1 MNFGLFPF
9 RMPRTVL
16 AGVGA
21 AERVGDEAKRLGGA
35 RALVITDQG
44 VLKSGWV
51 DKTMERLQQAGLKTT
66 LFSDVMAEPNM
77 DFLNDAAARVREGGH
92 DVVVGIGG
100 GSSLDSGK
108 MIASLL
114 ANGGKVQDY
123 FGIELIPKRSLPMVM
138 LPTTAGTGSEVTPN
152 AIFTDTVAKLK
163 KGVVSPFLLPDVAI
177 IDPQLTLSCP
187 APITAATGM
196 DALTHAIESY
206 TSAKATPLTDIYA
219 TEAIRLI
226 SRSLRTAVFRGSD
239 LAARTEMALGSMMAG
254 VSLANA
260 GVGAV
265 HALAYPV
272 GGKFG
277 VPHGVSN
284 SQLMPYVMEYNVLG
298 NIQKF
303 AEVARLM
310 GEPVGGLAV
319 SEAARVVVAATRRL
333 GEDIGIPMRMSHFK
347 VTADAIPEMSQQ
359 AFNNRRL
366 MDNNPRALTL
376 EEVRAIYE
384 KAL

>member
-1 MNFGLFPF
+1 
-9 RMPRTVL
+9 V
-16 AGVGA
+16 
-21 AERVGDEAKRLGGA
+21 
-35 RALVITDQG
+35 
-44 VLKSGWV
+44 
-51 DKTMERLQQAGLKTT
+51 ERLNQAGLKTT
-66 LFSDVMAEPNM
+66 LFSEVMAEPDM
-77 DFLNDAAARVREGGH
+77 GFLNGAADRVREGAP
-92 DVVVGIGG
+92 DLVVGIGG
-100 GSSLDSGK
+100 GSSLDTAKMVACLLTSG
-108 MIASLL
+108 
-114 ANGGKVQDY
+114 GRVQDY
-123 FGIELIPKRSLPMVM
+123 FGIELLPKRGLPMVM

-152 AIFTDTVAKLK
+152 AIFTDTAARLK
-163 KGVVSPFLLPDVAI
+163 KGVVSPFLLPDAAI
-177 IDPQLTLSCP
+177 VDPLLTVSCP
-187 APITAATGM
+187 PAVTAATGM

-206 TSAKATPLTDIYA
+206 TSLRATPLTDLWA
-219 TEAIRLI
+219 VEAIRLI
-226 SRSLRTAVFRGSD
+226 GRSVRSAVFRGSD
-239 LAARTEMALGSMMAG
+239 LAARTDMALGSMMAG

-303 AEVARLM
+303 AEVARFM
-310 GEPVGGLAV
+310 GEPVEGSSP
-319 SEAARVVVAATRRL
+319 SEAARLVVAATRRL

-347 VTADAIPEMSQQ
+347 VTADAIPEMAQQ
-359 AFNNRRL
+359 AHGNRRL

-384 KAL
+384 TAL

>member
-1 MNFGLFPF
+1 MNFGVYPF

-16 AGVGA
+16 TGVGA
-21 AERVGDEAKRLGGA
+21 ADRVGDEAARLGGT

-51 DKTMERLQQAGLKTT
+51 DKTMERLQQAGLKTR
-66 LFSDVMAEPNM
+66 LFSEVMAEPTM
-77 DFLNDAAARVREGGH
+77 DFLNASVERVRPDGS

-100 GSSLDSGK
+100 GSSLDTAK
-108 MIASLL
+108 MVAAILV
-114 ANGGKVQDY
+114 NGGKVQDY
-123 FGIELIPKRSLPMVM
+123 FGIDQISKRALPMIC

-152 AIFTDTVAKLK
+152 AIFTDTAATLK

-177 IDPQLTLSCP
+177 VDPQLTLSCP
-187 APITAATGM
+187 PGVTAATGM

-206 TSAKATPLTDIYA
+206 TSAKATPITDIYA
-219 TEAIRLI
+219 VEAIRLI
-226 SRSLRTAVFRGSD
+226 SRSLRTAVFRGPD

-284 SQLMPYVMEYNVLG
+284 SQLLPYVMEYNVQG

-310 GEPVGGLAV
+310 GEPAAGL
-319 SEAARVVVAATRRL
+319 STHEAARVVVAATRRL

>member
-1 MNFGLFPF
+1 MNFGLYPF

-21 AERVGDEAKRLGGA
+21 AGRVGEEAARLGGT

-51 DKTMERLQQAGLKTT
+51 DKTMERLQQAGLKTR
-66 LFSDVMAEPNM
+66 LFSEVMAEPHM
-77 DFLNDAAARVREGGH
+77 DFLNDTVERVRSDGS
-92 DVVVGIGG
+92 DLVVGIGG
-100 GSSLDSGK
+100 GSSLDTAK
-108 MIASLL
+108 MLACLL
-114 ANGGKVQDY
+114 TNGGVVQDY
-123 FGIELIPKRSLPMVM
+123 FGIDQLPKRGLPMIC

-152 AIFTDTVAKLK
+152 AIFTDTLAKLK
-163 KGVVSPFLLPDVAI
+163 KGVVSPFLTPDVALV
-177 IDPQLTLSCP
+177 DPQLTLSCP
-187 APITAATGM
+187 PPVTAATGM

-206 TSAKATPLTDIYA
+206 TSVKATPLTDVYA
-219 TEAIRLI
+219 VEAIRLI
-226 SRSLRTAVFRGSD
+226 GRSLRTAVFRGSD

-277 VPHGVSN
+277 VPHGASN

-303 AEVARLM
+303 AEVARLL
-310 GEPVGGLAV
+310 GEPVGGL
-319 SEAARVVVAATRRL
+319 SIREAAQVVVTATRRL
-333 GEDIGIPMRMSHFK
+333 GEDIGIPMRLSHFN

-376 EEVRAIYE
+376 DEVRAIYE

>member
-1 MNFGLFPF
+1 MNVGLYPF

-21 AERVGDEAKRLGGA
+21 AERVGEEAARLGGT

-51 DKTMERLQQAGLKTT
+51 DKTMERLQQAGLTT
-66 LFSDVMAEPNM
+66 RLFAEVMAEPNM
-77 DFLNDAAARVREGGH
+77 DFLNDTAERVRPDGS
-92 DVVVGIGG
+92 DLVVGIGG
-100 GSSLDSGK
+100 GSSLDTGK
-108 MIASLL
+108 MVAAIL

-123 FGIELIPKRSLPMVM
+123 FGIDQIPVRGLPMVM

-152 AIFTDTVAKLK
+152 AIFTDTVARLK

-177 IDPQLTLSCP
+177 ADPHLTLSCP
-187 APITAATGM
+187 PSVTAATGM

-206 TSAKATPLTDIYA
+206 TSVKATPLTDVYA
-219 TEAIRLI
+219 VEAIRLI
-226 SRSLRTAVFRGSD
+226 GRSLRTAVFRGSD
-239 LAARTEMALGSMMAG
+239 LRARTEMALGSMMAG

-298 NIQKF
+298 NIRKF

-310 GEPVGGLAV
+310 GEPVGGL
-319 SEAARVVVAATRRL
+319 STREAAQVVVTATRRL
-333 GEDIGIPMRMSHFK
+333 GEDIGIPMRLSHFK

-366 MDNNPRALTL
+366 MDNNPRALSL
-376 EEVRAIYE
+376 DEVRAIYE

>member
-1 MNFGLFPF
+1 MNFGLYPF
-9 RMPRTVL
+9 RMPRTLL
-16 AGVGA
+16 AGGGA
-21 AERVGDEAKRLGGA
+21 ADRVGEEAKRLGGT

-51 DKTMERLQQAGLKTT
+51 DKTMERLHQAGLKTM
-66 LFSDVMAEPNM
+66 LFSEVMAEPHM
-77 DFLNDAAARVREGGH
+77 DFLDATAGRVREGGA
-92 DVVVGIGG
+92 DLVVGVGG
-100 GSSLDSGK
+100 GSSLDTAK
-108 MIASLL
+108 MVACLL
-114 ANGGKVQDY
+114 TNGGRVQDY
-123 FGIELIPKRSLPMVM
+123 FGIDQLPQRGLPMMM

-152 AIFTDTVAKLK
+152 AIFTDTAAKLK

-177 IDPQLTLSCP
+177 VDPHLTVSCP
-187 APITAATGM
+187 PAVTAATGM

-206 TSAKATPLTDIYA
+206 TSVKATPLTDLYA
-219 TEAIRLI
+219 MEAIRII
-226 SRSLRTAVFRGSD
+226 SHSLRTAVFRGSD
-239 LAARTEMALGSMMAG
+239 LEARTHMALGSMMAG

-298 NIQKF
+298 NIHKF

-310 GEPVGGLAV
+310 GAPVEGLSAR
-319 SEAARVVVAATRRL
+319 EAAQVVVAATRRL
-333 GEDIGIPMRMSHFK
+333 GEDIGIPMRMSHFQ
-347 VTADAIPEMSQQ
+347 VTADAIPEMAQQ
-359 AFNNRRL
+359 AFANRRL
-366 MDNNPRALTL
+366 MDNNPRNLTL
-376 EEVRAIYE
+376 DEVRAIYE

>member
-51 DKTMERLQQAGLKTT
+51 DRTMERLQQAGLKTT
-66 LFSDVMAEPNM
+66 LFSEVMAEPNM
-77 DFLNDAAARVREGGH
+77 DFLNDTAARVREGGH

-114 ANGGKVQDY
+114 ANDGKVQDY
-123 FGIELIPKRSLPMVM
+123 FGIDLIPKRSLPMVM

-177 IDPQLTLSCP
+177 VDPQLTVSCP
-187 APITAATGM
+187 PPITAATGM

-219 TEAIRLI
+219 TEAIRRI

-298 NIQKF
+298 NIHKF

-310 GEPVGGLAV
+310 GEPVEGLAV

-376 EEVRAIYE
+376 DEVRAIYE
-384 KAL
+384 AAL

>member
-1 MNFGLFPF
+1 MNFGLHPF

-16 AGVGA
+16 TGVGS
-21 AERVGDEAKRLGGA
+21 AERVGEEAKRLGGT

-51 DKTMERLQQAGLKTT
+51 DKAVERLNQAGLKTT
-66 LFSDVMAEPNM
+66 LFSEVMAEPDM
-77 DFLNDAAARVREGGH
+77 GFLNGAADRVREGAP
-92 DVVVGIGG
+92 DLVVGIGG
-100 GSSLDSGK
+100 GSSLDTAKMVACLLTSG
-108 MIASLL
+108 
-114 ANGGKVQDY
+114 GRVQDY
-123 FGIELIPKRSLPMVM
+123 FGIELLPKRGLPMVM

-152 AIFTDTVAKLK
+152 AIFTDTAARLK
-163 KGVVSPFLLPDVAI
+163 KGVVSPFLLPDAAI
-177 IDPQLTLSCP
+177 VDPQLTVSCP
-187 APITAATGM
+187 PAVTAATGM

-206 TSAKATPLTDIYA
+206 TSLRATPLTDLWA
-219 TEAIRLI
+219 VEAIRLI
-226 SRSLRTAVFRGSD
+226 GRSVRSAVFRGSD
-239 LAARTEMALGSMMAG
+239 LAARTDMALGSMMAG

-310 GEPVGGLAV
+310 GEPVEGLSP

-347 VTADAIPEMSQQ
+347 VTADAIPEMAQQ
-359 AFNNRRL
+359 AHGNRRL

-384 KAL
+384 TAL

>member
-1 MNFGLFPF
+1 MSFGLYPF

-21 AERVGDEAKRLGGA
+21 AERMGDEAKRLGGT
-35 RALVITDQG
+35 RALVVTDQG

-51 DKTMERLQQAGLKTT
+51 DKIMERLQQGGLKTV
-66 LFSDVMAEPNM
+66 LFSEVMAEPSM
-77 DFLNDAAARVREGGH
+77 GFLNDTADKVRPNGP
-92 DVVVGIGG
+92 DLVVGIGG
-100 GSSLDSGK
+100 GSSLDTAK
-108 MIASLL
+108 ML
-114 ANGGKVQDY
+114 AAVLTNGGKVQDY
-123 FGIELIPKRSLPMVM
+123 FGIDLLPKRALPMVM
-138 LPTTAGTGSEVTPN
+138 LPTTSGTGSEVTPN
-152 AIFTDTVAKLK
+152 AIFTDTSAKLK
-163 KGVVSPFLLPDVAI
+163 KGVVSPHLMPDVAI
-177 IDPQLTLSCP
+177 VDPQLTVSCP
-187 APITAATGM
+187 PGVTAATGM
-196 DALTHAIESY
+196 DALTHAVESF
-206 TSAKATPLTDIYA
+206 TSVKATPLTDLYA
-219 TEAIRLI
+219 REAIQLI
-226 SRSLRTAVFRGSD
+226 CRSLRTAVFRGSD
-239 LAARTEMALGSMMAG
+239 LEARTDMALGSMMAG

-298 NIQKF
+298 NVQKF
-303 AEVARLM
+303 AEVAELM
-310 GEPVGGLAV
+310 GEPIEGL
-319 SEAARVVVAATRRL
+319 SEREAAEVVVTATRAL

-347 VTADAIPEMSQQ
+347 VTADAIPEMAQQ
-359 AFNNRRL
+359 AHANRRL
-366 MDNNPRALTL
+366 MDNNPRVLTV

>member
-1 MNFGLFPF
+1 MNFGLYPF
-9 RMPRTVL
+9 RTPRTVL
-16 AGVGA
+16 TGLGA
-21 AERVGDEAKRLGGA
+21 ADRVGEEAARLGGT
-35 RALVITDQG
+35 RALVVTDQG

-51 DKTMERLQQAGLKTT
+51 DKTMERLQQAGLKTR
-66 LFSDVMAEPNM
+66 LFSEVMAEPNM
-77 DFLNDAAARVREGGH
+77 DFLNDTVERVRPDGS

-100 GSSLDSGK
+100 GSSLDTGK
-108 MIASLL
+108 MVAAIL

-123 FGIELIPKRSLPMVM
+123 FGIDLIPKRALPMVM

-152 AIFTDTVAKLK
+152 AIFTDTVARLK

-177 IDPQLTLSCP
+177 VDPQLTLSCP
-187 APITAATGM
+187 PAVTAATGM
-196 DALTHAIESY
+196 DALTHAVESY
-206 TSAKATPLTDIYA
+206 TSVKATPLTDIWA
-219 TEAIRLI
+219 VEAIRLI
-226 SRSLRTAVFRGSD
+226 SRSLRTAAFRGSD
-239 LAARTEMALGSMMAG
+239 LGARTDVALGSMMAG

-310 GEPVGGLAV
+310 GEPVAGLSACD
-319 SEAARVVVAATRRL
+319 AARVVVAATRRL

-347 VTADAIPEMSQQ
+347 VTADAIPEMAQQ

>member
-51 DKTMERLQQAGLKTT
+51 DKTMERLQQAALKTT

-77 DFLNDAAARVREGGH
+77 DFLNDAVARVREGGP

-123 FGIELIPKRSLPMVM
+123 FGIELIPKPSLPMVM

-163 KGVVSPFLLPDVAI
+163 KGVVSPFLLPDEAI
-177 IDPQLTLSCP
+177 VDPQLTVSCP

-310 GEPVGGLAV
+310 GEPVEGLAV

-384 KAL
+384 AAL

>member
-1 MNFGLFPF
+1 MSFGLYPF
-9 RMPRTVL
+9 RMPGTVL
-16 AGVGA
+16 TGVGA
-21 AERVGDEAKRLGGA
+21 ADRVGDEAARLRGA

-44 VLKSGWV
+44 ILKSGWV

-66 LFSDVMAEPNM
+66 LFSEVVAEPPM
-77 DFLNDAAARVREGGH
+77 GAMNDAADRLREA
-92 DVVVGIGG
+92 DADLVVGIGG
-100 GSSLDSGK
+100 GSSLDTAK
-108 MIASLL
+108 MLACLL
-114 ANGGKVQDY
+114 TNGGKVQDY
-123 FGIELIPKRSLPMVM
+123 FGIEQIPKRGLPMIM

-152 AIFTDTVAKLK
+152 AIFTDTAAKLK

-177 IDPQLTLSCP
+177 VDPQLTLSCP
-187 APITAATGM
+187 AAITAATGM
-196 DALTHAIESY
+196 DALTHAIESF
-206 TSAKATPLTDIYA
+206 TSAKATPLTDVWA
-219 TEAIRLI
+219 VEAIRVI

-239 LAARTEMALGSMMAG
+239 LVARTDMALGSMMAG

-284 SQLMPYVMEYNVLG
+284 SQLLPYVMEYNVQG

-310 GEPVGGLAV
+310 GEPVAGL
-319 SEAARVVVAATRRL
+319 STREAAQVVVAGTRRL
-333 GEDIGIPMRMSHFK
+333 GEDIGIPMRMRHFH

-376 EEVRAIYE
+376 DEVRAIYE

>member
-1 MNFGLFPF
+1 MSFGLYPF
-9 RMPRTVL
+9 RTPRTVL
-16 AGVGA
+16 TGVGA
-21 AERVGDEAKRLGGA
+21 ADRVGEEAARLGGT

-51 DKTMERLQQAGLKTT
+51 DKTMERLQQAGLKTR
-66 LFSDVMAEPNM
+66 LFAEVMAEPHM
-77 DFLNDAAARVREGGH
+77 DFLNDTVDRVRQDGS
-92 DVVVGIGG
+92 DIVVGIGG
-100 GSSLDSGK
+100 GSSLDTAK
-108 MIASLL
+108 MVAAIL
-114 ANGGKVQDY
+114 ANGGTVQGY
-123 FGIELIPKRSLPMVM
+123 FGIDQLPKRGLPMLM

-152 AIFTDTVAKLK
+152 AIFTDTAAKLK

-177 IDPQLTLSCP
+177 VDPQLTLSCP
-187 APITAATGM
+187 PGVTAATGM

-206 TSAKATPLTDIYA
+206 TSVKATPLTDIWA
-219 TEAIRLI
+219 VEAIRLI
-226 SRSLRTAVFRGSD
+226 GRSLRTAVFRGSD

-284 SQLMPYVMEYNVLG
+284 SQLLPYVMEYNVLG

-310 GEPVGGLAV
+310 GEPVAGLSAR
-319 SEAARVVVAATRRL
+319 EAAQAVVAATRRL

-347 VTADAIPEMSQQ
+347 VTADAIPEMTQQ

-376 EEVRAIYE
+376 DEVRAIYE